1 MYKSLAFQDFDRAY
15 RRAFWR
21 KIRAWLTGTSNEL
34 LPYDEVRQQLPFS
47 GQRDLGMQTIPV
59 NKIVGSVG
67 RYRDF
72 DRIFL
77 PTQRQTSQ
85 RWVSIKTA
93 HYEEKPLPPIDA
105 YKIGDVYFVRDGNH
119 RVSVAREREQLFIDA
134 YVIEIDVP
142 IQLTPE
148 TEMDDLVR
156 QKEYAQFMAQ
166 TGLAKLRPDANLELT
181 LSGEYGRILNHIQT
195 HRYYVGLEQQRDVSW
210 DEAVASWYDN
220 VYLPLVA
227 AILEHDL
234 DRAFPKNTVTD
245 LYWWVSEYQWLLREA
260 YEGEDAV
267 VGQLLSATAVPQLA
281 DMYTDKAVRQILR
294 KLKQATWIDDMLLEQ
309 ERDQFLA
316 YTQIK
321 QLRPDAEI
329 ALSLPGKYDK
339 LLYHISAHRWYLGEA
354 RNSDVPYEEA
364 VASWYDNAY
373 LPLVQMIREQEMM
386 DAFPNRTEADLYLW
400 LVDHRQEFV
409 DSFADE
415 GE

>member
-1 MYKSLAFQDFDRAY
+1 MFKSLAYQDFDRAY

-72 DRIFL
+72 DRVFL
-77 PTQRQTSQ
+77 PTQRQTTQ
-85 RWVSIKTA
+85 RWVNIKAA

-134 YVIEIDVP
+134 YIIEIDVP

-156 QKEYAQFMAQ
+156 QKDYAQFMAQ
-166 TGLAKLRPDANLELT
+166 TWLARLRPDANLELT
-181 LSGEYGRILNHIQT
+181 LARQYGRLLDHIQT
-195 HRYYVGLEQQRDVSW
+195 HRYYLGLEEQRDVAW
-210 DEAVASWYDN
+210 EEAVTSWYDN

-227 AILEHDL
+227 VILEHDL

-245 LYWWVSEYQWLLREA
+245 LYWWVSEYQWLLRES
-260 YEGEDAV
+260 YEGE
-267 VGQLLSATAVPQLA
+267 GLIGTAVSPLA
-281 DMYTDKAVRQILR
+281 KMYTDKTVRQILR
-294 KLKQATWIDDMLLEQ
+294 KLKQATWIDAMLLEQ
-309 ERDQFLA
+309 ERDQFLE

-321 QLRPDAEI
+321 KLRPDAEI

-339 LLYHISAHRWYLGEA
+339 LLYHISAHRWYLGEE
-354 RNSDVPYEEA
+354 RSSEVPYDDA

-373 LPLVQMIREQEMM
+373 LPLVQMIREQDMM
-386 DAFPNRTEADLYLW
+386 QSFPERTEADLYLW
-400 LVDHRQEFV
+400 LVDHRREFIA
-409 DSFADE
+409 SFSE
-415 GE
+415 H

>member
-1 MYKSLAFQDFDRAY
+1 MFKSLAYQDFDRVY

-34 LPYDEVRQQLPFS
+34 LPYYEVRDQLPFS
-47 GQRDLGMQTIPV
+47 GQRDMGMQTIPV
-59 NKIVGSVG
+59 DKIVGSVG
-67 RYRDF
+67 RYQDF

-77 PTQRQTSQ
+77 PTQRHTSQ

-93 HYEEKPLPPIDA
+93 HYEEKPLPPIEA

-119 RVSVAREREQLFIDA
+119 RVSVAREREQSFIDA
-134 YVIEIDVP
+134 YITEIDVP

-166 TGLAKLRPDANLELT
+166 VGLAKLRPEANLELT

-195 HRYYVGLEQQRDVSW
+195 HRYYLGLEEQRDVPWS
-210 DEAVASWYDN
+210 EAVVSWYDN

-260 YEGEDAV
+260 SGDEAMVD
-267 VGQLLSATAVPQLA
+267 TAVSSLA
-281 DMYTDKAVRQILR
+281 EMYTNKAVRQILR
-294 KLKQATWIDDMLLEQ
+294 KLKQATWIDAMLLEQ

-316 YTQIK
+316 YTKIK
-321 QLRPDAEI
+321 ELRPDAEI

-354 RNSDVPYEEA
+354 RGSDVPYEEA
-364 VASWYDNAY
+364 VVSWYDNAY
-373 LPLVQMIREQEMM
+373 LPLAQMIREQEIMQS
-386 DAFPNRTEADLYLW
+386 FPDRTEADLYLW

-409 DSFADE
+409 ESFPEEAE
-415 GE
+415 

>member
-210 DEAVASWYDN
+210 DEAVASWYDK

-267 VGQLLSATAVPQLA
+267 VGQQLSATAVPQLA

-339 LLYHISAHRWYLGEA
+339 LLYHISVHRWYLGEE
-354 RNSDVPYEEA
+354 RGRDVGYEEA

-373 LPLVQMIREQEMM
+373 LPLVKMIREQAIMQS
-386 DAFPNRTEADLYLW
+386 FPNRTEADLYLW

-409 DSFADE
+409 ESFPEE

>member
-1 MYKSLAFQDFDRAY
+1 MFKSLAYQDFDRAY

-59 NKIVGSVG
+59 DKIVGSVG

-72 DRIFL
+72 DRVFL

-119 RVSVAREREQLFIDA
+119 RVSVAREREQIFIDA

-148 TEMDDLVR
+148 TELDDLVR
-156 QKEYAQFMAQ
+156 QKDYVQFMAQ
-166 TGLAKLRPDANLELT
+166 TGLAKLRPDAHLELT
-181 LSGEYGRILNHIQT
+181 LAGEYGRILNHIQT
-195 HRYYVGLEQQRDVSW
+195 HRYYLGLEEQRDIPW

-220 VYLPLVA
+220 VYQPLVA

-234 DRAFPKNTVTD
+234 DRAFPNNTVTD
-245 LYWWVSEYQWLLREA
+245 LYWWVSEYQWLLRESYGGKDLA
-260 YEGEDAV
+260 TGP
-267 VGQLLSATAVPQLA
+267 LLSAMAVSQLA
-281 DMYTDKAVRQILR
+281 GVYTDKAVRQIIR
-294 KLKQATWIDDMLLEQ
+294 KLKQATWIDSLLLEQ
-309 ERDQFLA
+309 ERDHFLE
-316 YTQIK
+316 YTKIK
-321 QLRPDAEI
+321 ELRPGADI
-329 ALSLPGKYDK
+329 TLSLPGKYDK
-339 LLYHISAHRWYLGEA
+339 LLYHISAHRWYLGEE
-354 RNSDVPYEEA
+354 RGRDVPYEEA

-373 LPLVQMIREQEMM
+373 LPLVNMIREQEIMQS
-386 DAFPNRTEADLYLW
+386 FPGRTEADLYLW

-409 DSFADE
+409 ASFPDE
-415 GE
+415 AE